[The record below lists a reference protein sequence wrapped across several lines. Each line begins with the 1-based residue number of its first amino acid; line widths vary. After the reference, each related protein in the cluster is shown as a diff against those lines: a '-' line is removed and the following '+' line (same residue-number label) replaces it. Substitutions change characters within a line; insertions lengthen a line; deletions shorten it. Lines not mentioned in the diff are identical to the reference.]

1 MVLALASLDRPEGA
15 YTPNVLKRRCRKTP
29 SVEFHVCNTRFQV
42 SCRAYRGGRRRG
54 RIGEGAKGRRME
66 RSETE
71 KHGGAMG
78 EKVCLITG
86 ATSGIGK
93 ATAMELASM
102 GASVV
107 MVGRDRGRGE
117 AALAEIKEGS
127 ANASVD
133 LMMADLSS
141 QEQIR
146 RLAHEFKEAYP
157 RLDVL
162 INNAG
167 LFRGERITTQD
178 GQETTFA
185 VNHLAYFL
193 LTKLLLDV
201 LKASA
206 PSRIVNVASGEQ
218 RNGTIDFDDLQGE
231 KRYNG
236 PKAYSQSK
244 LATVLFTYEL
254 ARRLEGTGV
263 SANCLHPGGRMPVR
277 TNFGSGVSGVIGLM
291 VRALR
296 PLMISPEKGAETS
309 IYLASSPE
317 VEGVSGRYFVK
328 KAEARTSD
336 ESYDAGLARRLWEV
350 SAELTNLPA

>member
-1 MVLALASLDRPEGA
+1 MERPEWEK
-15 YTPNVLKRRCRKTP
+15 L
-29 SVEFHVCNTRFQV
+29 
-42 SCRAYRGGRRRG
+42 GGG
-54 RIGEGAKGRRME
+54 M
-66 RSETE
+66 S
-71 KHGGAMG
+71 

-93 ATAMELASM
+93 ATAMGLASM
-102 GASVV
+102 GASIV

-117 AALAEIKEGS
+117 AVMAEIKEKSG
-127 ANASVD
+127 NASVD
-133 LMMADLSS
+133 LMLADVSS

-146 RLAHEFKEAYP
+146 QLADEFKGAYP

-167 LFRGERITTQD
+167 VFRSKRTTTED
-178 GQETTFA
+178 GIETTFA

-193 LTKLLLDV
+193 LTNLLLDV
-201 LKASA
+201 LEASA
-206 PSRIVNVASGEQ
+206 PSRIVNVASGDHS
-218 RNGTIDFDDLQGE
+218 NGTIDFDDLQGE
-231 KRYNG
+231 KGYKG
-236 PKAYSQSK
+236 AKAYSQSK
-244 LATVLFTYEL
+244 LANVLFTYEL

-263 SANCLHPGGRMPVR
+263 TANCLHPGVVR
-277 TNFGSGVSGVIGLM
+277 TNFGSGVSGVFGFM

-317 VEGVSGRYFVK
+317 VEGLSGRYFVK
-328 KAEARTSD
+328 KDEARSSD
-336 ESYDAGLARRLWEV
+336 VTYDERLARRLWEV

>member
-1 MVLALASLDRPEGA
+1 MERPE
-15 YTPNVLKRRCRKTP
+15 
-29 SVEFHVCNTRFQV
+29 
-42 SCRAYRGGRRRG
+42 
-54 RIGEGAKGRRME
+54 I
-66 RSETE
+66 E

-117 AALAEIKEGS
+117 AALAEIKEES

-133 LMMADLSS
+133 LMLADLSS
-141 QEQIR
+141 QEEIR

-167 LFRGERITTQD
+167 LFRSERITTAD
-178 GQETTFA
+178 GLETTFA

-193 LTKLLLDV
+193 LTNLLLDG
-201 LKASA
+201 LEISA
-206 PSRIVNVASGEQ
+206 PSRIVNVSSGDHAS
-218 RNGTIDFDDLQGE
+218 GTIDFDDLQAE
-231 KRYNG
+231 KGYKG
-236 PKAYSQSK
+236 AKAYSQSK
-244 LATVLFTYEL
+244 LANVLFTYEL
-254 ARRLEGTGV
+254 AKKLEGTGV
-263 SANCLHPGGRMPVR
+263 SANCLHPGAGIR
-277 TNFGSGVSGVIGLM
+277 TNFGSGVSGIFGFT

-296 PLMISPEKGAETS
+296 PLMKSPEKGAETS

-317 VEGVSGRYFVK
+317 VEGLSGRYFVK
-328 KAEARTSD
+328 EAEARSSD
-336 ESYDAGLARRLWEV
+336 ASHDERLARRLWEV
-350 SAELTNLPA
+350 SAELTNVPAYNL

>member
-1 MVLALASLDRPEGA
+1 
-15 YTPNVLKRRCRKTP
+15 
-29 SVEFHVCNTRFQV
+29 
-42 SCRAYRGGRRRG
+42 
-54 RIGEGAKGRRME
+54 ME
-66 RSETE
+66 RPETE
-71 KHGGAMG
+71 KHGGPMDG
-78 EKVCLITG
+78 KVCLITG

-93 ATAMELASM
+93 ATAMGLADM

-107 MVGRDRGRGE
+107 MVGCDRGRGE
-117 AALAEIKEGS
+117 AALAEVKEGS

-133 LMMADLSS
+133 LLLADLSS
-141 QEQIR
+141 QEDIR
-146 RLAHEFKEAYP
+146 RLADNFKEAYP

-167 LFRGERITTQD
+167 VIRSKRVTTAD
-178 GQETTFA
+178 GIEITFA

-193 LTKLLLDV
+193 LTNLLLDL

-231 KRYNG
+231 KGY
-236 PKAYSQSK
+236 KTAEAYSQSK

-254 ARRLEGTGV
+254 ARRLEGTDV
-263 SANCLHPGGRMPVR
+263 SANCLHPGVVG
-277 TNFGSGVSGVIGLM
+277 TNLGSGVSGVFGFT

-296 PLMISPEKGAETS
+296 PLMKSPEKGAETS

-317 VEGVSGRYFVK
+317 VEGLSGRYFVK
-328 KAEARTSD
+328 KAEARSSD
-336 ESYDAGLARRLWEV
+336 ISHDKRSARRLWEV
-350 SAELTNLPA
+350 SAVLTNLPA

>member
-1 MVLALASLDRPEGA
+1 M
-15 YTPNVLKRRCRKTP
+15 K
-29 SVEFHVCNTRFQV
+29 
-42 SCRAYRGGRRRG
+42 GG
-54 RIGEGAKGRRME
+54 
-66 RSETE
+66 
-71 KHGGAMG
+71 MG

-93 ATAMELASM
+93 ATAMGLADM
-102 GASVV
+102 GANVV

-117 AALAEIKEGS
+117 AVMAEIKEKS

-133 LMMADLSS
+133 FMLADLSS
-141 QEQIR
+141 QQEIH
-146 RLAHEFKEAYP
+146 RLADDFKEAYP

-167 LFRGERITTQD
+167 VIRSERITTED
-178 GQETTFA
+178 GIEMTFA

-231 KRYNG
+231 NGYKG

-263 SANCLHPGGRMPVR
+263 SANCLHPGVVG
-277 TNFGSGVSGVIGLM
+277 TNLGSGVSGAFGFM
-291 VRALR
+291 VRAMT
-296 PLMISPEKGAETS
+296 PLMKSPEKGAETS

-317 VEGVSGRYFVK
+317 VVGLSGRYFVK
-328 KAEARTSD
+328 KAEARSSD
-336 ESYDAGLARRLWEV
+336 ASYDERIARRLWEA
-350 SAELTNLPA
+350 SAELTNVPAQTL